1 MGTFKFR
8 KISPFTND
16 LRIFSCELT
25 PWIFDL
31 EPVVRP
37 ILTGTSGKNLQTEL
51 INNNVD
57 LTATSKFSGV
67 YESILVATRA
77 KLKEDVTIS
86 DVEEHLGTMCN
97 IVKNKYKGF
106 LAGQV
111 FEYAGFVSK
120 EGSVGDLGPEGNHI
134 AIITY
139 WTTFDEHE
147 RSHADEDFKNEF
159 CKLLEFCDDTKELGY
174 KLMWQGEQELDNLYK
189 EVIK

>member
-1 MGTFKFR
+1 MFSDIKV
-8 KISPFTND
+8 PFNSVM
-16 LRIFSCELT
+16 LY
-25 PWIFDL
+25 
-31 EPVVRP
+31 
-37 ILTGTSGKNLQTEL
+37 
-51 INNNVD
+51 NV
-57 LTATSKFSGV
+57 
-67 YESILVATRA
+67 A
-77 KLKEDVTIS
+77 KLKDGVSIS

-111 FEYAGFVSK
+111 FEYAGFISN

-139 WTTFDEHE
+139 WTTFDEL
-147 RSHADEDFKNEF
+147 

-189 EVIK
+189 ETVK

>member
-1 MGTFKFR
+1 M
-8 KISPFTND
+8 
-16 LRIFSCELT
+16 FSDIKVHFNSVMLY
-25 PWIFDL
+25 
-31 EPVVRP
+31 
-37 ILTGTSGKNLQTEL
+37 
-51 INNNVD
+51 NV
-57 LTATSKFSGV
+57 
-67 YESILVATRA
+67 A
-77 KLKEDVTIS
+77 KLKDGVSIS

-97 IVKNKYKGF
+97 IVKIKYKGF

-111 FEYAGFVSK
+111 FEYAGFVIK

-147 RSHADEDFKNEF
+147 RSHADTDFKNEF

-189 EVIK
+189 ETVK